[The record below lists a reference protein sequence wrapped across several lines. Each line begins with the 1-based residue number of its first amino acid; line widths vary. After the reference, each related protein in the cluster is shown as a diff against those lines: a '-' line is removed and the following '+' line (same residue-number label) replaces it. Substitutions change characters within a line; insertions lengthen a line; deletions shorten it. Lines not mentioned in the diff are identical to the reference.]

1 MIFVT
6 GGTGVLGSQLL
17 YDLTRETV
25 QIRAIYRSEA
35 KLNQTKKLFEK
46 LNPIGWEKQFACI
59 NWIIGDILDVT
70 LLEEQMTGCS
80 HVYHCAAMVSFHKS
94 DFNQMIQINRYGTAN
109 VVNICLDLK
118 VEKLC
123 YVSSTAAIGGDSDK
137 IITEDTKW
145 KLSPTT
151 TGYSVAK
158 YSAEKEVWRGIE
170 EGLNAVVVNPC
181 VIIGAGN
188 WNDSSLTLFKTLK
201 KGMSYYPPGSN
212 ATVDSRDVSS
222 VMIKLMNSEISN
234 ERFLCTGS
242 NQTFQELMTE
252 ISSQLKVKSPRK
264 LAKRWM
270 VNLVRRILRFGYLFS
285 SKRPSVTKESV
296 EALFSDRS
304 YDSSKLKNR
313 LGIEFYGLKDSVS
326 NTIENRL
333 KSES

>member
-17 YDLTRETV
+17 YDLTKQST

-35 KLNQTKKLFEK
+35 KLNQTKRFFAL
-46 LNPIGWEKQFACI
+46 LNPDSWQDQFQQI
-59 NWIIGDILDVT
+59 EWLIGDVLDVV
-70 LLEEQMTGCS
+70 LLEEQMKGCT
-80 HVYHCAAMVSFHKS
+80 HVYHCAAIVSFHKS
-94 DFNQMIQINRYGTAN
+94 DFNQMIQTNRYGTAN
-109 VVNICLDLK
+109 VINVCLGLAI
-118 VEKLC
+118 EKLC

-151 TGYSVAK
+151 TGYSVSK

-170 EGLNAVVVNPC
+170 EGLNAVMVNPC

-188 WNDSSLTLFKTLK
+188 WNDSSLTLFKTLE

-222 VMIKLMNSEISN
+222 VMIKLMNSEISG

-242 NQTFQELMTE
+242 NHTFRDLMTE
-252 ISSQLKVKSPRK
+252 ISSQLKVKPPRK

-270 VNLVRRILRFGYLFS
+270 VNFVRRMMKIGYLFS
-285 SKRPSVTKESV
+285 SKKPSVTKEGV
-296 EALFSDRS
+296 NALFSNRC
-304 YDSSKLKNR
+304 YDSSKVKKA
-313 LGIEFYGLKDSVS
+313 LGIEFYGLKESVKH
-326 NTIENRL
+326 TIDNRFQD
-333 KSES
+333 KK